1 MSFILSTMLSGIS
14 VADNPFD
21 QLDTGSS
28 DSVAMDA
35 PSGDIVQEGA
45 HPLVKY
51 PASSYIVIAVIV
63 SNSKKIG
70 LIRAKNAEE
79 YFVRIGDS
87 LGNSDGKISDMHGR
101 GIEVSEE
108 DKIVSLLVRNRS
120 AVNEK
125 TE

>member
-1 MSFILSTMLSGIS
+1 MLSGIS

-28 DSVAMDA
+28 DSIAMDA
-35 PSGDIVQEGA
+35 PSGDVIQEGA

-51 PASSYIVIAVIV
+51 PASSYIVMAVIV

-79 YFVRIGDS
+79 YFVRVGDL
-87 LGNSDGKISDMHGR
+87 LGNADGKISDMHGR